1 MYRRSKFLELLL
13 AIREEM
19 AEEAEYDLDLF
30 VQDLRAHDVGRR
42 SAGQARGDK
51 LPVNGTSPAKK
62 TASGR
67 KR

>member
-13 AIREEM
+13 ALREEM

-30 VQDLRAHDVGRR
+30 MQGLRLHKVGRL
-42 SAGQARGDK
+42 SAARITREK
-51 LPVNGTSPAKK
+51 LPVNGKPAAK